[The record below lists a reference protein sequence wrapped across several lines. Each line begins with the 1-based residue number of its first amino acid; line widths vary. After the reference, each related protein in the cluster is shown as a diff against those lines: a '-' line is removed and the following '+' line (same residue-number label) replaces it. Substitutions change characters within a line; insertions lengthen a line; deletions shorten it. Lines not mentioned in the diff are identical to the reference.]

1 MTIELQRSRGFHET
15 LIIIELHTYSIRVLV
30 DYMISETFLLFL
42 GVCVC
47 VCGVFPPSSGDP

>member
-30 DYMISETFLLFL
+30 DCMISEVFLLFL
-42 GVCVC
+42 GVC